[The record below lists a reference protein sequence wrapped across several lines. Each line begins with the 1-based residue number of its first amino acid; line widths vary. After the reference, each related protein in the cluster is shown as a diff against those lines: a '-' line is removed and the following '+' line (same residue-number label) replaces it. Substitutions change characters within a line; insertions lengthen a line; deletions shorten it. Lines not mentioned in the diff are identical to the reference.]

1 VTLFRQNGRPRGRRS
16 RRRRKHQLRKR
27 KASGVTTRLVPR
39 IVVDEA
45 RTIALCG
52 WLRLVAASI
61 KPCRLW
67 VRYHRNS
74 QHCPSALFTAR
85 FVTCL
90 SRCLRRATF
99 PVTVPSLLFPFPGG
113 AQHSVS
119 GVVKG
124 DRERERERERDFF
137 QTGGETLRHAGNI
150 EFPRAADRAC
160 AHVHASSNAE

>member
-1 VTLFRQNGRPRGRRS
+1 
-16 RRRRKHQLRKR
+16 
-27 KASGVTTRLVPR
+27 VTTRLVPR

-99 PVTVPSLLFPFPGG
+99 LVAIPLPFPP
-113 AQHSVS
+113 HSPAVSPFVS
-119 GVVKG
+119 GVVKRG
-124 DRERERERERDFF
+124 REREREGDFF
-137 QTGGETLRHAGNI
+137 SGGETLRHTGNI
-150 EFPRAADRAC
+150 EFPRAADCAC
-160 AHVHASSNAE
+160 ARAPSYDVEQCGMTPAIVKRPYGL